1 MPGSDDPKTQNH
13 WAPTTAPVADVEPP
27 ATRVRKPI
35 GVWIM
40 QAVCTLMLLIIV
52 VSMFNT
58 VGKWVDTS
66 AGEMARFALMA
77 SMAIQI
83 LVFGMLTTAIVG
95 AQRRSRAGQWL
106 AALLVVCAVAMI
118 YLNTRGVTPGSD
130 TSAGAVAGRYSVDV
144 LFLSLPALLIW
155 FATFSRAARSWYARS

>member
-1 MPGSDDPKTQNH
+1 MPGSDEMRTNDR
-13 WAPTTAPVADVEPP
+13 WAPTAAPVADAEPP
-27 ATRVRKPI
+27 VTRARKPI

-40 QAVCTLMLLIIV
+40 QAVCTLMLLV
-52 VSMFNT
+52 MVMSMFNT
-58 VGKWVDTS
+58 VEKWAETS

-118 YLNTRGVTPGSD
+118 YLNMRGVTAGSD
-130 TSAGAVAGRYSVDV
+130 MSAGAVAGRYSVDI
-144 LFLSLPALLIW
+144 LFFSLPAMLIW
-155 FATFSRAARSWYARS
+155 FATFSKGARAWYARS